1 MKSDGNHVLWQSF
14 EFLLVHKMASSGVGN
29 FYVIKQSGVSHSAV
43 ENILVGL
50 QQLSSASGKKS
61 SSKALATGKALLS
74 QLRVVCFFLSVF
86 RNSLSSGVRQGLLE
100 VIRTCQD
107 NSDTDRKIF
116 RTILFILADDLE
128 HTSLTITAGGK
139 SVPVDAAE
147 ETFLDY
153 VAQEVSNTTNITFKS
168 VVVTR
173 LLGTVSSMVQQRG
186 LRDTRTAG
194 LLRTYF
200 NFLIDISSQPTPQKK
215 AMVLNAVGAAF
226 SAMRRMGEVL
236 PVESQTA
243 LLEALK
249 SGSLTLQRHSLALVV
264 NTIAQATDVET
275 KLSWSQWFR
284 GVLKDQAT
292 NASILKDGLASSYAV
307 RISTVLVLKCGEN
320 DRWPPEAIDLL
331 IDTINVSTKAP
342 YVSNPPRP
350 SVTFF
355 LHFLTVFRC
364 PFCACVDWRGVCT
377 GSSSSQSS

>member
-1 MKSDGNHVLWQSF
+1 M
-14 EFLLVHKMASSGVGN
+14 
-29 FYVIKQSGVSHSAV
+29 IKQSGVSHSAV

-147 ETFLDY
+147 ESFLDY